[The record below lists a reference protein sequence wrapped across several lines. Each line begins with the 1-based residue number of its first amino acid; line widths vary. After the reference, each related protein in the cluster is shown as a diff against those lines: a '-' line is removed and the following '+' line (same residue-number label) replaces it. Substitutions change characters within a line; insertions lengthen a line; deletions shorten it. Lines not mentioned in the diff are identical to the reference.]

1 MEQANNTSLQM
12 NNIRERGVCVLS
24 WEYTVHHGGEGT
36 VTEMA
41 GIMTAEICEGACCI
55 SANQGEERLG
65 LEVGP
70 AQLPV
75 PAPTSTSEEPPSKAS
90 TTS

>member
-1 MEQANNTSLQM
+1 M
-12 NNIRERGVCVLS
+12 NNIRERGLCRLS

-41 GIMTAEICEGACCI
+41 GIVTAEICEGACCI
-55 SANQGEERLG
+55 SANQGANRL
-65 LEVGP
+65 
-70 AQLPV
+70 QLPV
-75 PAPTSTSEEPPSKAS
+75 PASTSTSEEPPSKAS